1 MRTFAA
7 LAVSLALLAS
17 APRPARAES
26 EAAECLRALDR
37 LGVAYRRVERRGI
50 AIAVEVRGRLGG
62 IEYRSYSGE
71 ALVLDCSLVQSLA
84 SAGSMLRARGIE
96 RVNYSSAYQRRNIR
110 GTSRPSRHS
119 FGLAIDVHTFVLA
132 GETVAVIKSD
142 YEQGLGD
149 AGDCVGE
156 PLTELGGL
164 LRAVECD
171 LVRSDLFRA
180 LLTPDFDPDHYN
192 HFHLE
197 ALPWSER
204 ARPEADLASARPPPH
219 APPRRPRPARA
230 GAGAG
235 A

>member
-1 MRTFAA
+1 MRTLTA
-7 LAVSLALLAS
+7 LAVTIALLAS
-17 APRPARAES
+17 APGESRAES
-26 EAAECLRALDR
+26 DAADCLEALDR
-37 LGVAYRRVERRGI
+37 LGVAHRRVRRPGI
-50 AIAVEVRGRLGG
+50 AIAVQVRGLVGG

-71 ALVLDCSLVQSLA
+71 ALVLDCSLVHALA
-84 SAGSMLRARGIE
+84 SAGPMLRARGIE

-119 FGLAIDVHTFVLA
+119 FGLAIDVHTFALG
-132 GETVAVIKSD
+132 GEAVATVKSD

-149 AGDCVGE
+149 ADECVGE
-156 PLTELGGL
+156 PLTQLGGL

-204 ARPEADLASARPPPH
+204 AHREPPGPGVAA
-219 APPRRPRPARA
+219 APPARRRPVRV
-230 GAGAG
+230 GAAADG
-235 A
+235 